1 MSLETPLKSMFK
13 GQGFHPEHF
22 QMEGPENAMRKL
34 HAEMQKVREQDR
46 RDVSF
51 KSYLSEVFGVEV
63 TPEKF
68 YRDMGVDPRTMTVD
82 KMLTT
87 SDLNR
92 YLFPEI
98 FRDAII
104 RGMEYTPFYGRAI
117 TGNET
122 IDSMGITMPSMD
134 WRISPFGPTAR
145 AQYQMRDVAETATIT
160 EAAVIVYAEKTVQ
173 LHKIGRGLKM
183 SYESLM
189 FTPINLATRYFE
201 ELGTIFGADLDRM
214 LVNVAINGEMADF
227 SQSAPVMGAATAG
240 TLLYLDIARAWIRF
254 KRIFRN
260 SSIMLTSE
268 ADAITIM
275 NMDQFSRKYPAG
287 AQAVGGPLSPPA
299 LTINTPLP
307 SNQDIIVHDSV
318 PTGKLI
324 MIDTARAFVQL
335 TAMPL
340 LLETDKIIS
349 RQLNETFVSIITGFA
364 TIFKD
369 GRLILDYTTNLSTN
383 PGPAILF

>member
-1 MSLETPLKSMFK
+1 MTVKSLFK
-13 GQGFHPEHF
+13 GQGYKPEDFKDDNNSAMKKFHF
-22 QMEGPENAMRKL
+22 
-34 HAEMQKVREQDR
+34 EMQKVREQDK
-46 RDVSF
+46 RDVSL
-51 KSYLSEVFGVEV
+51 KSYLSEVWGEEV
-63 TPEKF
+63 TPDKF
-68 YRDMGVDPRTMTVD
+68 YRDMGIDIRTMTVE

-104 RGMEYTPFYGRAI
+104 RGMEYTPFHSRVVI
-117 TGNET
+117 GNET
-122 IDSMGITMPSMD
+122 IESMGITMPSMD
-134 WRISPFGPTAR
+134 WRIAPLGTVSRTT
-145 AQYQMRDVAETATIT
+145 YQMRDVAEAATIP
-160 EAAVIVYAEKTVQ
+160 EVAVVVYNEKVVNLKKQ
-173 LHKIGRGLKM
+173 ARGLKM

-189 FTPINLATRYFE
+189 FTPINLATVYFE
-201 ELGTIFGADLDRM
+201 ELGVILGADLDRS
-214 LVNVAINGEMADF
+214 LVNVAINGEQADN
-227 SQSAPVMGAATAG
+227 SQSAPVIGAATAN

-260 SSIMLTSE
+260 SSVMLSSE

-275 NMDQFSRKYPAG
+275 NMDQFSRKYPPNPS
-287 AQAVGGPLSPPA
+287 AVGGPLSPPA
-299 LTINTPLP
+299 LSINTPLP
-307 SNQDIIVHDSV
+307 SNQDIIVHDATPV
-318 PTGKLI
+318 GKLV
-324 MIDTARAFVQL
+324 MIDTARFAVQL

-349 RQLNETFVSIITGFA
+349 RQINETFVSIITGFS

-383 PGPAILF
+383 PGPAVLY